1 MELIDKSALVAEI
14 EKRIKECDKLA
25 NAASD
30 NNLSNSLQANEL
42 LIRQYT
48 SLLSIIDTL
57 DVKDVDLEKE
67 SELIAN
73 EIMIEVQANKYHTN
87 IYNTER
93 NDFNHS
99 HLCLAARKGIELG
112 LKAQKGK

>member
-1 MELIDKSALVAEI
+1 MAHLIDKSAVVAEI

-57 DVKDVDLEKE
+57 EVKDVDLEKE
-67 SELIAN
+67 IDIWYDKFAIN
-73 EIMIEVQANKYHTN
+73 NKFDWNGFAKH
-87 IYNTER
+87 
-93 NDFNHS
+93 FF
-99 HLCLAARKGIELG
+99 ELG
-112 LKAQKGK
+112 LNAQKGE